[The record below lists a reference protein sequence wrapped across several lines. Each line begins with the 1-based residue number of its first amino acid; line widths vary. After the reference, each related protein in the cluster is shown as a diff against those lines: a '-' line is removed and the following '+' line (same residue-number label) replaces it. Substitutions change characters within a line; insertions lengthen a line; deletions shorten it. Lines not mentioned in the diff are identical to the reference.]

1 MTLVSLVFL
10 FVYLFGAYAYGAA
23 TVYSIRRVSRVWVRQ
38 QEEHAA
44 QGKRTLDRPSMAL
57 MAISTF
63 WFVLMTLIEFRYL
76 AGDAARDDLLD
87 LGTLIVFMFP
97 PVIMH
102 TVYRESAD
110 ECDPALPPIFGY
122 LLGLVYVIAPTVL
135 IASVAMIFR
144 IVPRFVDFNAWF
156 GITIGGMFTIASLY
170 STVLMLRRPRR
181 ARTPDQMRLRNV
193 MILLFVALSGVFLG
207 MIFMSEQRLV
217 MATLDRVA
225 RTSPLYFLVASVYFE
240 NRFEFYD
247 LVVKR
252 AVMILVSV
260 LVLGVYFAAVL
271 PLVETLPGGAARPWL
286 FAFALVPMAMLIPT
300 LWARTE
306 RWLDRIWLGREF
318 TPVEAVKHL
327 LTAMQPAID
336 EASLITAA
344 ESRLSEIF
352 GVKIAVLVGSRA
364 IFEPAVQMDIKLT
377 SPVTGA
383 VVRLV
388 VLKEEHTRRILSE
401 DLVLLRS
408 LGGMFGFMLENIRLQ
423 RKRVEQEQL
432 AQELRLQSSKSEL
445 KALRAQI
452 NPHFLFNALNAIA
465 SLIHTNPARADEV
478 VEQLAEVF
486 RYTLRRSD
494 SEWAPLDQELAFA
507 RAYLD
512 VEQARFGQRLS
523 SSIDSDHGLPAPQIP
538 SMLLQTLLENAVK
551 HGVSQAREPG
561 RIDVVVRTTPD
572 RVTLEVRNTG
582 PMHEAPG
589 TKHEARG
596 TRHEARG
603 TRHEAPQDARRE
615 APEGE
620 GFGLHSVR
628 ERLKGHFGDRASF
641 RLMRDESAGV
651 TVARLDIPNTRAAA

>member
-1 MTLVSLVFL
+1 MVLVSLVFL

-23 TVYSIRRVSRVWVRQ
+23 TVYGIRRVSKVWAQRQ
-38 QEEHAA
+38 EGGAPDSNW
-44 QGKRTLDRPSMAL
+44 TLDRPSMAL
-57 MAISTF
+57 MAISTI

-76 AGDAARDDLLD
+76 AGDTLQDDLLD
-87 LGTLIVFMFP
+87 LGTFIVFFFP

-102 TVYRESAD
+102 VVYRESA
-110 ECDPALPPIFGY
+110 CDGEPAPPPIFRY
-122 LLGLVYVIAPTVL
+122 LLGVMYVVAPIVL
-135 IASVAMIFR
+135 IMSVAMIFR
-144 IVPRFVDFNAWF
+144 VMPRLVDLNAWF
-156 GITIGGMFTIASLY
+156 GVTIGGMFTVASLY
-170 STVLMLRRPRR
+170 STVLMLRRKQR

-193 MILLFVALSGVFLG
+193 MVFLFIALGGIFIG

-217 MATLDRVA
+217 MMTLDRVA
-225 RTSPLYFLVASVYFE
+225 RTSPLYFLVASAYFE

-252 AVMILVSV
+252 ATMILVSV
-260 LVLGVYFAAVL
+260 FVLGVYFAMAM
-271 PLVETLPGGAARPWL
+271 PLLESLPGGAARPWL
-286 FAFALVPMAMLIPT
+286 FAFGLVPMAMVMPWL
-300 LWARTE
+300 LSSVE
-306 RWLDRIWLGREF
+306 HWLDQMWLGREF
-318 TPVEAVKHL
+318 TPVDAVTHVVA
-327 LTAMQPAID
+327 AMQPATD
-336 EASLITAA
+336 EASLVAA
-344 ESRLSEIF
+344 TEARLSEIF
-352 GVKIAVLVGSRA
+352 GARITVLVGSRA
-364 IFEPAVQMDIKLT
+364 VLEPATAMDIKLT
-377 SPVTGA
+377 SPVSGA

-388 VLKEEHTRRILSE
+388 VHQEARTRRLLSE
-401 DLVLLRS
+401 DLTLLRS
-408 LGGMFGFMLENIRLQ
+408 LGGLFGFMLENIRLQ

-432 AQELRLQSSKSEL
+432 AQELRVQSSKSEL

-465 SLIHTNPARADEV
+465 SLIHTDPAKADEV

-523 SSIDSDHGLPAPQIP
+523 CSIDYAHETASPKPPGEGGAPQIP

-561 RIDVVVRTTPD
+561 RIDVIVRTTPD

-582 PMHEAPG
+582 PAASG
-589 TKHEARG
+589 SR
-596 TRHEARG
+596 
-603 TRHEAPQDARRE
+603 
-615 APEGE
+615 EGE

-628 ERLKGHFGDRASF
+628 ERLRGHFGDGASF
-641 RLMRDESAGV
+641 RLTREEGSGV
-651 TVARLDIPNTRAAA
+651 TVARIDMPNVRAAA